1 MAPNDL
7 LLKPPTSLQGVMDE
21 GRYYALS
28 VDFAEHV
35 PDVVWPLSNQT
46 FSQMRNDPAVAAVL
60 SAVMLP
66 IRRATWAV
74 DPTGCRD
81 QVAQMVADD
90 LGLPVLG
97 TNAPTAARTRG
108 VSWPEHLRGALMYLV
123 YGHSAWEMLA
133 DTSSGQARLVGLYER
148 VQHTISF
155 IHSTPN
161 GDFGGISQ
169 FYHPDRE
176 EAPEIA
182 PEAMVF
188 YSHNRE
194 GSAWHGRSLLR
205 PMYAPFLLKREMQR
219 VLATSSS
226 RFGMGVPTVEWAAG
240 TNPTPGQMQQAV
252 QAASASRVGEQS
264 GLVLPPGA
272 QLVLKGLSGGTPD
285 TLAFIKW
292 LDQQLSK
299 SVLAQF
305 MDLGGSSSSHGSFA
319 LGQSFVDLF
328 ILSIAAVAEE
338 LADQV
343 TRQAAARVVEW
354 NFGRDEPVPAVR
366 VTDIGTKH
374 EITADALLQLMQAG
388 AITADPALEEY
399 VRKTYQLPDRSI
411 PWVPP
416 APKGGVGVPAAVSSA
431 DAAPVAAST
440 PVVAARG
447 RRPRGKTV
455 AAGQTALPIAAADGQ
470 RDLST
475 DEQAS
480 GVDFAQIQQDH
491 DGAVAALVAAVP
503 ALLVP
508 IAGSLV
514 AAVAAA
520 LASGSV
526 AALGSLT
533 ADADAVAALGDGI
546 AAHAIDLAHTSADRA
561 AGELAGIGAPVDGV
575 TVDEAAIADQAQA
588 TAQLVASGM
597 ANAASRTAL
606 LHSGPGVDPATVT
619 DAVKADLDALVA
631 DERNWVTG
639 SLSAAVSAAQH
650 AGRYAAF
657 ATLAA
662 TDAGLSVTFVA
673 SEINDKSECV
683 KCKEIDGKRF
693 ASFEDALKAYPKGG
707 QYVECLGGDRC
718 RGVLFAV
725 RVE

>member
-399 VRKTYQLPDRSI
+399 VRGTYQLPDRSI

-455 AAGQTALPIAAADGQ
+455 AAGQTALPIAAAADGQ
-470 RDLST
+470 
-475 DEQAS
+475 QAD
-480 GVDFAQIQQDH
+480 GQPTPDQQPTQDQQQH
-491 DGAVAALVAAVP
+491 RAAWLAAVAALMSAWPGLSAPMV
-503 ALLVP
+503 
-508 IAGSLV
+508 
-514 AAVAAA
+514 AA
-520 LASGSV
+520 LAEAAELAIEAGDV
-526 AALGSLT
+526 AALGALSVPANVQAALAADIGDAMRSLADVSAGHVVAEAKT
-533 ADADAVAALGDGI
+533 QGRTVVAPADAGTAAVDQVAEVTAGLIAAGYASAAARKALQVGADGTRDAVTTTLTDMGTAGSGMV
-546 AAHAIDLAHTSADRA
+546 ADNIRA
-561 AGELAGIGAPVDGV
+561 A
-575 TVDEAAIADQAQA
+575 
-588 TAQLVASGM
+588 
-597 ANAASRTAL
+597 
-606 LHSGPGVDPATVT
+606 
-619 DAVKADLDALVA
+619 
-631 DERNWVTG
+631 
-639 SLSAAVSAAQH
+639 LSAAQN
-650 AGRYAAF
+650 AGRAAVF
-657 ATLAA
+657 RAYPPSRLIAQEHEDQAVCAPCKDIDQRVWVDVEEALAA
-662 TDAGLSVTFVA
+662 
-673 SEINDKSECV
+673 
-683 KCKEIDGKRF
+683 
-693 ASFEDALKAYPKGG
+693 YPVIG
-707 QYVECLGGDRC
+707 YVDCLGGTRC
-718 RGVLFAV
+718 RGRLHPIWD
-725 RVE
+725 